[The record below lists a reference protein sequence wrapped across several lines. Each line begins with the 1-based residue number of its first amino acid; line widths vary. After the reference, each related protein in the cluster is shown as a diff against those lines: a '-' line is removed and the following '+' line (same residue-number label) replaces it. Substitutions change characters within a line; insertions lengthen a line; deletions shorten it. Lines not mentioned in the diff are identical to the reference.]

1 MLLRRDRVMTAVSI
15 VLDVAFHAGRGTTVP
30 AGDIADRLGEAR
42 RGIEPVL
49 QALSRAGI
57 LGSTR
62 GPKGG
67 YRLGRA
73 ARDITLAER
82 AAAVTG
88 ADQPKEA
95 EEAADA
101 APSPLQEAV
110 LRPLWLELEEALLA
124 RLGELTVAELLRRA
138 ALAGLRRPT
147 PEALNFAI

>member
-1 MLLRRDRVMTAVSI
+1 MLLRRDRAMTAVSI

-57 LGSTR
+57 LSSTR

-73 ARDITLAER
+73 ARDITLAE
-82 AAAVTG
+82 VVG
-88 ADQPKEA
+88 ALATPDATPEKE
-95 EEAADA
+95 EPP
-101 APSPLQEAV
+101 PSALQALV
-110 LRPLWLELEEALLA
+110 VQPLWGELEGGLLEALGA
-124 RLGELTVAELLRRA
+124 RTVAELLRRA
-138 ALAGLRRPT
+138 TLAGLRRPA

>member
-1 MLLRRDRVMTAVSI
+1 MLLRRDRAMTAVSI

-62 GPKGG
+62 GPRGG

-73 ARDITLAER
+73 ARDITLAEVVSATR
-82 AAAVTG
+82 PGESEDEGGSPPAS
-88 ADQPKEA
+88 
-95 EEAADA
+95 
-101 APSPLQEAV
+101 PSPLQSRV
-110 LRPLWLELEEALLA
+110 VQPLWAELEGSVMET
-124 RLGELTVAELLRRA
+124 LGSRTVAELLRRA
-138 ALAGLRRPT
+138 ALEGLQRPA

>member
-1 MLLRRDRVMTAVSI
+1 MLLRRDRAMTAVSI

-57 LGSTR
+57 LSSTR

-73 ARDITLAER
+73 ARDITLAEVVG
-82 AAAVTG
+82 AVSAPEAG
-88 ADQPKEA
+88 APTEDMP
-95 EEAADA
+95 
-101 APSPLQEAV
+101 PSPLQSLV
-110 LRPLWLELEEALLA
+110 MQPLWAELEGALLEM
-124 RLGELTVAELLRRA
+124 LGGHTVAELLRRA
-138 ALAGLRRPT
+138 TVAGLRRPA

>member
-1 MLLRRDRVMTAVSI
+1 MLLRRDRAMTAVSI

-57 LGSTR
+57 LSSTR

-73 ARDITLAER
+73 ARGQGRQRQASAMIACQDACTRRNHHARGRPRRQKSQIIFSMLSGFNRTELCVPGC
-82 AAAVTG
+82 AV
-88 ADQPKEA
+88 P
-95 EEAADA
+95 
-101 APSPLQEAV
+101 PSEV
-110 LRPLWLELEEALLA
+110 FSKC
-124 RLGELTVAELLRRA
+124 V
-138 ALAGLRRPT
+138 
-147 PEALNFAI
+147 

>member
-1 MLLRRDRVMTAVSI
+1 MTAVSI
-15 VLDVAFHAGRGTTVP
+15 VLDVAFHAGRGGTVP

-49 QALSRAGI
+49 QALSRAGL

-73 ARDITLAER
+73 ARDMRLSEVVEAVSGSNAE
-82 AAAVTG
+82 AAE
-88 ADQPKEA
+88 DEA
-95 EEAADA
+95 EAG

-110 LRPLWLELEEALLA
+110 TLPLWGELEATLVEALA
-124 RLGELTVAELLRRA
+124 GLTVAELLRRA
-138 ALAGLRRPT
+138 ATKGLRRPT